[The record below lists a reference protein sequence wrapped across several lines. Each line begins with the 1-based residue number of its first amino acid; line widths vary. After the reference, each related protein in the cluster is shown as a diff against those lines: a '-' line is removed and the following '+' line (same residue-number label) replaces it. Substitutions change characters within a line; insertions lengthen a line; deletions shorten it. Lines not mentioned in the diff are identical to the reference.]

1 MILTICQASV
11 MIQLFFSPF
20 ARRYQFELSSYQ
32 DDLNNLPVIR
42 YDPLIISLILSLF
55 FHSTRTSPLPRI
67 YRIITHS
74 PRYFNHTT
82 TYTTTFKIYT
92 TTFYF
97 ITIFIDIL
105 SFLYHNFYILS
116 LKLIVKI
123 S

>member
-1 MILTICQASV
+1 
-11 MIQLFFSPF
+11 MIQLFFSPFFSPF

-55 FHSTRTSPLPRI
+55 FHSTRTRPLARIYRIYRI

-97 ITIFIDIL
+97 IAIFIDIL